1 VYSPGV
7 AGASKPLITA
17 NMVTAVRLFA
27 MPVMAWLIYAGYAR
41 ASEGYWWT
49 AFALGAVVASTD
61 FVDGWLA
68 RRHGPTVLG
77 GLLDPI
83 ADKVFIALSYLPFM
97 DLGIFPAWAVGL
109 LFVRD
114 FLVTAMRSA
123 YEWRGLRLETSYLAK
138 VKTWVQMH
146 GLAMFLMA
154 LLVSKDMITF
164 LVFLSAMAPLV
175 PLLYVAV
182 TQRRFFRS
190 AAVMSGFLLLLT
202 SLYYFPASIM
212 TSIEVSLYI
221 IAALTWLSGLDYL
234 VIGLPKLYEKGGFH
248 RGDVVRL
255 FGALAIP
262 VTATL
267 CLVKSAVSPI
277 PAISIIA
284 IELAVGGLDN
294 LLSHHKS
301 NSSAW
306 TWSTRTL
313 GTAGL
318 LGLCLALP
326 EHASLFAWAALG
338 LSFIGVSY
346 EFWRGRDFY
355 LDEKTRDEAVVA

>member
-1 VYSPGV
+1 V
-7 AGASKPLITA
+7 AGQTKPLITA

-27 MPVMAWLIYAGYAR
+27 MPVMAWLVYTGAERGPA
-41 ASEGYWWT
+41 YWWW
-49 AFALGAVVASTD
+49 AFGLGAVVASTD

-114 FLVTAMRSA
+114 FLVTSMRSA
-123 YEWRGLRLETSYLAK
+123 YEWRGLRLQTSYLAK

-154 LLVSKDMITF
+154 LLVSKNTITF
-164 LVFLSAMAPLV
+164 LVLLSALAPIAAMIW
-175 PLLYVAV
+175 VAI
-182 TQRRFFRS
+182 TKRRFFKS
-190 AAVMSGFLLLLT
+190 AAVMSGFLFLLT
-202 SLYYFPASIM
+202 GLYYFPASIK
-212 TSIEVSLYI
+212 TSIDISLYI
-221 IAALTWLSGLDYL
+221 IAALTWFSGLDYL

-248 RGDVVRL
+248 RSDVVRL
-255 FGALAIP
+255 LGALAIP
-262 VTATL
+262 VTTTL
-267 CLVKSAVSPI
+267 CLVKAAVTPI
-277 PAISIIA
+277 PAISIVA

-294 LLSHHKS
+294 LLSHHKA

-306 TWSTRTL
+306 TWSARTL
-313 GTAGL
+313 GVSAL
-318 LGLCLALP
+318 LGLCLTLP
-326 EHASLFAWAALG
+326 DQATVLAWSALG
-338 LSFIGVSY
+338 LSLCGVGY
-346 EFWRGRDFY
+346 EFWRGREYY
-355 LDEKTRDEAVVA
+355 LDEKTRDEAAAA